1 MLVVIFPKGGGKLL
15 SLLTFREMKVTSGE
29 NELTFLVSEL
39 TFLVSEVAFLEMRV
53 AFFGDTSR
61 GGS

>member
-1 MLVVIFPKGGGKLL
+1 M
-15 SLLTFREMKVTSGE
+15 SLLTFWGMKVTSGE
-29 NELTFLVSEL
+29 NVLTFLVSEL

-53 AFFGDTSR
+53 AFMEMRVAFFGDTSR